1 MPTYPEE
8 KWRALG
14 FEMMKASGTSEEEA
28 KVIVDVLVTGS
39 LRGID
44 SHGVRAF
51 PTFTQ
56 TKAKAEMR
64 IVKETPATAILD
76 ADHAYGPVSAKR
88 AMDIAVEKAK
98 TQGIASCSVVNGEW
112 IVNLFYYPM
121 IAVEHDMIG
130 VVVAREGP
138 VCVPW
143 GGTEPVGGTNP
154 MSVAIPAGK
163 EFPIVLDFATTMVAQ
178 GHVKTCLLE
187 GKPIPEGWLI
197 DRKGKPVKGYDLSLE
212 EFDEFWRTGG
222 SLLPFGTYKGYGI
235 NLVIDVLGGALN
247 LTGTGSRAKGQGAF
261 LTAINISAFVP
272 VNEFKEEV
280 DRLIAEVKASPVMP
294 GFDEVLLPGERE
306 HRTMEKR
313 KREGIPVDEKSWQD
327 IVEVCTK
334 LGIDVDT
341 YMR

>member
-14 FEMMKASGTSEEEA
+14 LEMLKASGTSEEEA
-28 KVIVDVLVTGS
+28 EIIVDVLVTGS

-44 SHGVRAF
+44 SHGVRAL

-56 TKAKAEMR
+56 RKAKAEMR

-76 ADHAYGPVSAKR
+76 ADHAYGPVSAKK
-88 AMDIAVEKAK
+88 AMDIAVAKARS
-98 TQGIASCSVVNGEW
+98 QGIAACSVVNGEW

-121 IAVEHDMIG
+121 IAVAQDMIG
-130 VVVAREGP
+130 MVVAREGP

-143 GGTEPVGGTNP
+143 GGTAPVGGTNP

-163 EFPIVLDFATTMVAQ
+163 ESPIVLDFATTMVAQ

-187 GKPIPEGWLI
+187 GQPIPEGWLI

-235 NLVIDVLGGALN
+235 NLVIDILGGALN
-247 LTGTGSRAKGQGAF
+247 LTGTGSRAKGQGAL

-272 VNEFKEEV
+272 VTEFKEEV
-280 DRLIAEVKASPVMP
+280 DRLIADVKASPVMP

-306 HRTMEKR
+306 HRTMETR
-313 KREGIPVDEKSWQD
+313 KREGIPLDEKSWQD
-327 IVEVCTK
+327 IVGVCTK

>member
-8 KWRALG
+8 KWRKLG
-14 FEMMKASGTSEEEA
+14 LEMMKASEISEEEA
-28 KVIVDVLVTGS
+28 EVVVDVLVTGS

-56 TKAKAEMR
+56 KKSKAEMR
-64 IVKETPATAILD
+64 ILKETPATAILD
-76 ADHAYGPVSAKR
+76 ADHSYGPVSAKK

-98 TQGIASCSVVNGEW
+98 SQGIASCSVVNGEW

-121 IAVEHDMIG
+121 IAVKNDMIG
-130 VVVAREGP
+130 IVVAREGP
-138 VCVPW
+138 VSAPW
-143 GGTEPVGGTNP
+143 GGTKPVGGTNP

-163 EFPIVLDFATTMVAQ
+163 EYPIVLDFATTMVAQ
-178 GHVKTCLLE
+178 GHVKTRLLE

-197 DRKGKPVKGYDLSLE
+197 DRKGNPVKGYDLTLE

-247 LTGTGSRAKGQGAF
+247 LTGTGSRAKGQGAL

-272 VNEFKEEV
+272 VKEFKEEV
-280 DRLIAEVKASPVMP
+280 DRLIAEVKSSPVMP
-294 GFDEVLLPGERE
+294 GFNEVLLPGERE

-313 KREGIPVDEKSWQD
+313 KRDGIPLDEKSWQD
-327 IVEVCTK
+327 ILEVCKK
-334 LGIDVDT
+334 LGIDVDKH
-341 YMR
+341 MS